1 MLFLRFILH
10 WPLLLLIDQLSKVG
24 YSPHP
29 SELRRLYSENLA
41 LKSVNETLKKEL
53 HKARNKRVPMTF
65 RTRFAQVYAY
75 LLNRGNKMFKD
86 KYLGSSPATIGKWA
100 SRFRH
105 PFIKPVN
112 RGGRPIVDENIIE
125 WVLRIKKGNP
135 RFGARK
141 VSETLARMG
150 IKVSITSV
158 AKILK
163 DHGLDPINDYR
174 SKWEKWAGT
183 FKDEMWAMDFFY
195 THLRNGSEVVVLLV
209 CDTFTKE
216 ILTVKA
222 FEGRRFLTSTWV
234 AVALIEIF
242 SKLKRRPLKLV
253 HDSDSLFKG
262 QTRRMLAVSEIKRL
276 RIPPRYP
283 TMNCYAERSLQSVK
297 FELINHVRVETVE
310 EIQRLLDDYQ
320 VWFNEYR
327 AHQTL
332 NGMTPADF
340 AAGKRIADVV
350 RIDNVRK
357 MRLESVEFAD
367 GKLVGY
373 RWVEEDKAA

>member
-1 MLFLRFILH
+1 M
-10 WPLLLLIDQLSKVG
+10 
-24 YSPHP
+24 
-29 SELRRLYSENLA
+29 
-41 LKSVNETLKKEL
+41 
-53 HKARNKRVPMTF
+53 
-65 RTRFAQVYAY
+65 
-75 LLNRGNKMFKD
+75 
-86 KYLGSSPATIGKWA
+86 
-100 SRFRH
+100 
-105 PFIKPVN
+105 
-112 RGGRPIVDENIIE
+112 
-125 WVLRIKKGNP
+125 
-135 RFGARK
+135 
-141 VSETLARMG
+141 
-150 IKVSITSV
+150 SV

-163 DHGLDPINDYR
+163 DHGLDPLDDYR

-222 FEGRRFLTSTWV
+222 FEGRLFLDSFWV
-234 AVALIEIF
+234 AGTLVEIF
-242 SKLKRRPLKLV
+242 TRLKRQPLKLV

-320 VWFNEYR
+320 TWFNEYR

-332 NGMTPADF
+332 DGMTPAEF
-340 AAGKRIADVV
+340 AAGKRIADVIT
-350 RIDNVRK
+350 IDDVRK

-367 GKLVGY
+367 GKLTGY